1 MSQILNARPSSLLN
15 IEDDYSAW
23 CLDQA
28 VMMII
33 ISLREKRKL
42 KPKQTGNDNRA
53 LIEKIQNSE
62 LRIQG

>member
-42 KPKQTGNDNRA
+42 KPKQTGSDNRA